1 MKNKLFTFF
10 IILIFTGCGFTPM
23 YNNYSKLDYSISIS
37 EKKGDRFINNII
49 GNEIQRISNS
59 DSENQLNIKIDTIFE
74 KIIVTKDTKGSASE
88 YKLNAKT
95 LIILENFNNKS
106 FEFNESQNLK
116 NTSDVFQQKNYE
128 NSIKRNFAFSIIRKF
143 NLSLVDLKWF

>member
-1 MKNKLFTFF
+1 MQPMQGRSP
-10 IILIFTGCGFTPM
+10 IINVTSNACILAGKKILKDFLEIE
-23 YNNYSKLDYSISIS
+23 NLQVSK
-37 EKKGDRFINNII
+37 
-49 GNEIQRISNS
+49 
-59 DSENQLNIKIDTIFE
+59 
-74 KIIVTKDTKGSASE
+74 KDTSKFIS
-88 YKLNAKT
+88 KT
-95 LIILENFNNKS
+95 LIILENFNNMS